1 MKKKTIIAIIAFVLA
16 LLLLIGALGIYRLS
30 DNLFNKF
37 QDALGDLTDTSE
49 WQPSGSV
56 TEAPAGSTSGSGSE
70 TESVLQ
76 MFSKSDLDVVAMDN
90 SDIALLGYQVQLK
103 PNTEYFV
110 HWELD
115 PAAFNGEPFWY
126 ISLESNQWT
135 VYYRYDNGGSGSFR
149 SWEYS
154 SEAAYLKNTS
164 GKLLCT
170 DNTGQFSIYFFEMD
184 FESVSK
190 VIAAKGLVDQYV
202 KSISIEEYN
211 DEK

>member
-56 TEAPAGSTSGSGSE
+56 TEAPAGSSSGSGSE
-70 TESVLQ
+70 TETVLQ
-76 MFSKSDLDVVAMDN
+76 TFSKSDLDVVAMDN

-103 PNTEYFV
+103 PNTEYYIS
-110 HWELD
+110 WELD

-126 ISLESNQWT
+126 ISLGSNQWT
-135 VYYRYDNGGSGSFR
+135 VYYRYDYGGSGSFQT
-149 SWEYS
+149 WEFDT
-154 SEAAYLKNTS
+154 EATHLKSTY
-164 GKLLCT
+164 KLFRT
-170 DNTGQFSIYFFEMD
+170 DDTGNFSVYFFEMD

-211 DEK
+211 DDK

>member
-1 MKKKTIIAIIAFVLA
+1 MTKKTIISIIAFVLA

-56 TEAPAGSTSGSGSE
+56 TEAPAGSSSGSGSE

-76 MFSKSDLDVVAMDN
+76 TFSKSDLDVVAMDN

-103 PNTEYFV
+103 PNTEYFI

-126 ISLESNQWT
+126 ISLGSNQWT
-135 VYYRYDNGGSGSFR
+135 VYYRYDYGGSGSFQT
-149 SWEYS
+149 WEFNT
-154 SEAAYLKNTS
+154 EATHLKSTY
-164 GKLLCT
+164 KFFCT
-170 DNTGQFSIYFFEMD
+170 DDTGKFSIYFFEMD

-211 DEK
+211 DDK